1 MEHPHDDHP
10 ELSAANANTGLWLF
24 ALYCLAYG
32 VFMYLAAFSPSTLAM
47 VTPLGPNL
55 AIVYGFGLILGAL
68 VVALL
73 YMLLCQGHAQR
84 LSTRSPPLRKD

>member
-10 ELSAANANTGLWLF
+10 ELTAANASSGLWLF

-32 VFMYLAAFSPSTLAM
+32 VFMYLAAFRPNTLAM

-68 VVALL
+68 VIALL
-73 YMLLCQGHAQR
+73 YMLLCQGNTR
-84 LSTRSPPLRKD
+84 RIYSSTPPLHKK

>member
-1 MEHPHDDHP
+1 VDQHHEDHP
-10 ELSAANANTGLWLF
+10 ELTAANASSGLWLF

-32 VFMYLAAFSPSTLAM
+32 VFMYLAAFSPQTLAM

-55 AIVYGFGLILGAL
+55 AIVYGFGLILGAM

-73 YMLLCQGHAQR
+73 YMLLCQGNASR
-84 LSTRSPPLRKD
+84 VRGKS